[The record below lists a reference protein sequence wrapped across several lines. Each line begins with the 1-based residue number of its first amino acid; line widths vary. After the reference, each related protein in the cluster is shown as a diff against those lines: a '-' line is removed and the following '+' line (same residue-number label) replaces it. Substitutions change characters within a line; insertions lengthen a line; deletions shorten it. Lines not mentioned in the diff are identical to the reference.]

1 MPDQAMVVADTNGVI
16 RLWNAGAEAL
26 FGYDASGA
34 VGQSLDLIVPPEYR
48 EHHWNGFHAAMQGDQ
63 TAIDRVSANIPALSR
78 GGATLRVT
86 VRLLVLRDAK
96 QAIAGAMAIFI
107 PDDGEATTLPRL

>member
-1 MPDQAMVVADTNGVI
+1 MPGQAIVVADTDGVI

-26 FGYDASGA
+26 FGYDAPSA
-34 VGQSLDLIVPPEYR
+34 VGKSLDLIVPPEFR
-48 EHHWNGFHAAMQGDQ
+48 EHHWKGFRAAMQGDQ

-78 GGATLRVT
+78 SGAALRVT
-86 VRLLVLRDAK
+86 VRLLVLRDAT

-107 PDDGEATTLPRL
+107 PDDGQAATLPRL